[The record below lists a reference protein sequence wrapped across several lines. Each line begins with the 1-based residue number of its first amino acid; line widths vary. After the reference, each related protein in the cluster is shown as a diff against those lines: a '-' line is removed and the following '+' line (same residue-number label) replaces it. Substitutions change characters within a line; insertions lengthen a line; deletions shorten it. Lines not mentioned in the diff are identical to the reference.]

1 MIKKIGK
8 LILFGFFIWLIPF
21 IISIL
26 FFNKDGELLV
36 DVFLFKSIMIVVGT
50 FTGACVLIWYFKKV
64 EINFLKTSI
73 VVGLVWFLISIVLD
87 LIVLLPMSGMGV
99 GSYFSEIGIR
109 YLSLPILTTTVGYL
123 LEKNNYAK
131 KISKNF

>member
-123 LEKNNYAK
+123 LEKNK
-131 KISKNF
+131 

>member
-1 MIKKIGK
+1 M
-8 LILFGFFIWLIPF
+8 
-21 IISIL
+21 
-26 FFNKDGELLV
+26 
-36 DVFLFKSIMIVVGT
+36 
-50 FTGACVLIWYFKKV
+50 

-123 LEKNNYAK
+123 LEKNK
-131 KISKNF
+131 

>member
-99 GSYFSEIGIR
+99 GSYFSELGIR

-123 LEKNNYAK
+123 LEKNK
-131 KISKNF
+131 